1 MTDLTEVTKMT
12 HKEVAEFKELLYGGR
27 EAPKEEA
34 RGFPD
39 LEEKLQQKQSPQD
52 ESAGERR

>member
-39 LEEKLQQKQSPQD
+39 LEEKLQQKQSPQ
-52 ESAGERR
+52 